1 MSLEKVF
8 PQILEFFRQNHRHVY
23 KSLTFISACII
34 SSKSWRPSSW
44 LFQPSLRVETLRYD
58 GHSAGSALRY
68 HQDMDA
74 ESGLDIFRFR
84 WWLTG
89 GERVD
94 DLFST
99 KFLGSDGKVEQLV
112 VMMYVM
118 YVFEV
123 LICKEDTH
131 FCVAIIVNCTR
142 QCPVPYISWIRV
154 SDSVSFPMY
163 SKILHP
169 SMCLLLFSPVCIRWV
184 VCSISPRGFG
194 FSCYS
199 LHFAYTNIPKL
210 HERCHNMPQ
219 TLVLVLG
226 RVNVAHTKNTKDRG
240 GRTWARLETTHATGG
255 SINGFTRWA
264 PTIVMNGVITPYKWP
279 YKWATGVIT
288 LQKNEFQPQ
297 L

>member
-1 MSLEKVF
+1 
-8 PQILEFFRQNHRHVY
+8 
-23 KSLTFISACII
+23 
-34 SSKSWRPSSW
+34 
-44 LFQPSLRVETLRYD
+44 
-58 GHSAGSALRY
+58 
-68 HQDMDA
+68 MDA

-118 YVFEV
+118 HVFEV

-194 FSCYS
+194 FSCS
-199 LHFAYTNIPKL
+199 SIHFAYTHIPKL
-210 HERCHNMPQ
+210 HERCHDMPQ
-219 TLVLVLG
+219 TL
-226 RVNVAHTKNTKDRG
+226 A
-240 GRTWARLETTHATGG
+240 WFWGG
-255 SINGFTRWA
+255 STLPIHLLRKHQGPRRPDLGSAGNDACDRWEYPMA
-264 PTIVMNGVITPYKWP
+264 LQGGPPLVIMNGVITPYKWP

-288 LQKNEFQPQ
+288 LQKNEF
-297 L
+297 